1 MYKIVKKRDLT
12 PLISLMEVYAPR
24 MASSAKPGQFLIVR
38 AHDRGER
45 IPLTIC
51 DFDKDAGTVTIV
63 TQVVGASSRQI
74 CHLEEGD
81 FFTDFAGP
89 LGEPSEFIHKCAGE
103 LSAMKFLFIAGGLG
117 TAPVYPQVK
126 FLHSMGASVDVIIG
140 AKNRDMLIFEKDMK
154 SVCRNL
160 YICTDDGSYG
170 EKGLVTDLM
179 KKVLDSGEKYDHMV
193 AIGPMIMMKFVTI
206 AAKPY
211 NIPLTVSLN
220 TLMVDG
226 TGMCGACRVTVAGK
240 TRFACVEG
248 PEFNAYEVD
257 FEEAMRRQGMYKS
270 IESELD
276 HKCKIG
282 LHHNNTNE

>member
-51 DFDKDAGTVTIV
+51 DFYKDAGTVTIV

-89 LGEPSEFIHKCAGE
+89 LGEPSEFIHKSADE